1 MDRKLLT
8 GMLVLLAALSGYL
21 LALQGRGMRSARA
34 QQASRDIICQV
45 GDQTGGDVPV
55 VLVDTDT
62 QRLVVYEY
70 DLRGGT
76 LEMGGV
82 RPYTYDVRSGPYEN
96 RGPSVGEVQAR
107 VQRGGPFRR

>member
-1 MDRKLLT
+1 MDRKILT
-8 GMLVLLAALSGYL
+8 GMLVLAAALCGYL
-21 LALQGRGMRSARA
+21 LALQGTGMSSAKA

-45 GDQTGGDVPV
+45 GDQTGGDVPI

-70 DLRGGT
+70 DVRST
-76 LEMGGV
+76 SLEMGGV
-82 RPYTYDVRSGPYEN
+82 RPYTYDMRSGPYNN
-96 RGPSVGEVQAR
+96 RGVSVGEVQSR